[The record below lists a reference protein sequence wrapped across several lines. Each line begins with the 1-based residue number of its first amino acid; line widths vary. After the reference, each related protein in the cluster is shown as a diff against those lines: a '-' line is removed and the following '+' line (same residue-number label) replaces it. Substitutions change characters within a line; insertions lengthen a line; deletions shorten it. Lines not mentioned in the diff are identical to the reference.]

1 MGNPSRTSLTWL
13 HTGNLQELWADIHS
27 QITAQDFQPS
37 PWEGDSGE
45 MQAELRTTAPS
56 SGRWFL
62 NTGAWL
68 ATPDHLRPSKE
79 PQVEVRW
86 GLKPGLLGKRL
97 LSSSVKKEAPELDV
111 QTG

>member
-1 MGNPSRTSLTWL
+1 
-13 HTGNLQELWADIHS
+13 
-27 QITAQDFQPS
+27 
-37 PWEGDSGE
+37 

-68 ATPDHLRPSKE
+68 ATPDHLRTSKE

-86 GLKPGLLGKRL
+86 GLKPDLLGKRL
-97 LSSSVKKEAPELDV
+97 LSSSVKKEAPELGI